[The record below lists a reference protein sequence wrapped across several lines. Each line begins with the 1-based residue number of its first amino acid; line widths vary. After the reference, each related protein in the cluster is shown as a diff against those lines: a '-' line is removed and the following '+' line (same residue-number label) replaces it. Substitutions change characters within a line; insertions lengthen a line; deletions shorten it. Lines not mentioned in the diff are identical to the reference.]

1 MGGREIWIYTSERL
15 LAKPFIPRPL
25 MADELE
31 DFSIATKE
39 AYERNP
45 NNYFVCENPDE
56 NALCDSEGFFVLGT
70 HGCQWDFG
78 LIITGEKRGCVF
90 DTDNEGAYGFVTES
104 FYDFYQEWLDRI
116 SDTEGLQRE
125 LDKRRKLFQ
134 RRK

>member
-1 MGGREIWIYTSERL
+1 M
-15 LAKPFIPRPL
+15 
-25 MADELE
+25 
-31 DFSIATKE
+31 
-39 AYERNP
+39 
-45 NNYFVCENPDE
+45 
-56 NALCDSEGFFVLGT
+56 CDSKGFFVLGT

-104 FYDFYQEWLDRI
+104 FYDFYQNWLDRI

-125 LDKRRKLFQ
+125 LDKRRKIFQ